1 MNFFGRDVLLSGGD
15 ALMISDE
22 MLEEIL
28 EEEMSAEMLGEF
40 SDGRE
45 ESEDDE

>member
-1 MNFFGRDVLLSGGD
+1 MTEKE
-15 ALMISDE
+15 I
-22 MLEEIL
+22 LEEIK

-45 ESEDDE
+45 EGEGDE